1 VLLEQGPALAL
12 GHAAPN
18 SELHP
23 VIQGIGSALGDHR
36 AVPADDRG
44 LALGSPTNE
53 QLVRIGRTT
62 QSLGYPRDPGF
73 PVRYLE

>member
-1 VLLEQGPALAL
+1 MLLEQGAALAL
-12 GHAAPN
+12 GHATPH
-18 SELHP
+18 SELDA
-23 VIQGIGSALGDHR
+23 VVQRVGAALGDDR
-36 AVPADDRG
+36 TVPADDRG

>member
-1 VLLEQGPALAL
+1 
-12 GHAAPN
+12 
-18 SELHP
+18 
-23 VIQGIGSALGDHR
+23 
-36 AVPADDRG
+36 VPADDSG